1 MFAIYNCEPN
11 SNLQIFATAPTEREA
26 WDTLAAWLAEDGSEF
41 CEGDWAAAPCS
52 QAVHD
57 SDGLCPWT
65 LGDDGVAR
73 LDSESTPRRITA

>member
-1 MFAIYNCEPN
+1 MFAIYKCEPN
-11 SNLQIFATAPTEREA
+11 SNLQIYTTAATEREA
-26 WDTLAAWLAEDGSEF
+26 WDTLAAWLAEDGTDF
-41 CEGDWAAAPCS
+41 DTADWDIVPCS

-73 LDSESTPRRITA
+73 LDSEATDAP